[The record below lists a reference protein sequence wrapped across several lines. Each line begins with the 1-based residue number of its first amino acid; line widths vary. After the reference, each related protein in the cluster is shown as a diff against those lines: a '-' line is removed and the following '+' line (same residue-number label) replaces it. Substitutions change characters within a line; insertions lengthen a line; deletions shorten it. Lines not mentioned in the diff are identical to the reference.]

1 MSNETTPTDTASLS
15 PVTAEIA
22 VTKIKLELQELGYNY
37 QKLLDEAGKITFSKE
52 TLEQDYAPLK
62 QLREVITKIKAV
74 VNPYTAGWKAYND
87 AKGSLEDPAAAILNE
102 KTCEYKRLNEEI
114 KAENDKQ
121 EAENARITGI
131 KSQIDNL
138 LMSYSQKAAEAL
150 TDAQIVDIEKA
161 MGAESRRENIYME
174 FLPEFKA
181 RMEPIKELL
190 AAKKGKVREL
200 KEVDKQAE
208 NASDEQ
214 LEEIL
219 EKRQELTS
227 LIQETGTR
235 ILEESVNQATR
246 QPITQTFVGTGSF
259 KAVKPRRT
267 TWEVELVDIQAALK
281 KDRDLVI
288 VGLNR
293 EYAKGILQTL
303 KATKVL
309 DGKTEYILNGVR
321 YFQKETY

>member
-1 MSNETTPTDTASLS
+1 MPENTSPDTIPA
-15 PVTAEIA
+15 VTAEIA
-22 VTKIKLELQELGYNY
+22 VTKIKQELQTAGLNF
-37 QKLLDEAGKITFSKE
+37 QKLLDEASKITFSKE

-62 QLREVITKIKAV
+62 QLREVVAKIKAV
-74 VNPYTAGWKAYND
+74 TNPYTAGWKAYNE
-87 AKGSLEDPAAAILNE
+87 AKGSLEELAGAILNE
-102 KTCEYKRLNEEI
+102 KTNEYKRLNEEI
-114 KAENDKQ
+114 RVENDRQ
-121 EAENARITGI
+121 TAETARINGI
-131 KSQIDNL
+131 KQQIDNL

-150 TDAQIVDIEKA
+150 TDTEIVDIEKA
-161 MGAESRRENIYME
+161 MGAESRRQNIYME
-174 FLPEFKA
+174 FLDEFKA
-181 RMEPIKELL
+181 RMEPIKQLL

-200 KEVDKQAE
+200 KEVDKRAE

-214 LEEIL
+214 LEDIL
-219 EKRQELTS
+219 EKREQLNS

-235 ILEESVNQATR
+235 ILEESINQAT
-246 QPITQTFVGTGSF
+246 QPSFQTYVGTSSF

-267 TWEVELVDIQAALK
+267 TWEMELVDVPTALK

-309 DGKTEYILNGVR
+309 DGKTEYTLNGVR
-321 YFQKETY
+321 YYQKETY